1 MAFTEGQKVT
11 LRLLLGYPDIFRQH
25 NPRLESVF
33 DVIGARPETQAVI
46 VDLIDKVAAIDP
58 QLVSLLQFAGL
69 KRAEDVEWY
78 QNLSSKWSAPQEA
91 VRAQGRMLIG
101 RISRLMGVPILGDY
115 FGTGGYPGD
124 WFMGSSNQ
132 MSGGILPLG

>member
-33 DVIGARPETQAVI
+33 DIIGERPETQAAVETLI
-46 VDLIDKVAAIDP
+46 EAVVDFDP

-91 VRAQGRMLIG
+91 VRSHGRMLIG

-124 WFMGSSNQ
+124 WFMGSGNQ
-132 MSGGILPLG
+132 MSGGVVPLG